1 MVDGY
6 GGRVG
11 QSPVAYYCWLSIIN
25 GLIFLLYSRIVSSR
39 ILPNL
44 LSEAKGI
51 FFVGGG
57 ASLAAYAMVM
67 WAFSKA
73 PIAVVMAMR
82 ETSILFAVLIGFF
95 FLKEEITLPKIFGSL
110 ITVFGIVLL
119 RAS

>member
-1 MVDGY
+1 M
-6 GGRVG
+6 
-11 QSPVAYYCWLSIIN
+11 LT
-25 GLIFLLYSRIVSSR
+25 
-39 ILPNL
+39 NL

-67 WAFSKA
+67 WAVSKA

-95 FLKEEITLPKIFGSL
+95 FLKEEITVPKIFGSL